1 MAEVPEKA
9 GEPGSVVEQA
19 TLDKR
24 WGMMATTAVVGFVLL
39 GATLGFLVLP
49 QFQRANAGLDLWA
62 AICRAAGV
70 TEGSPAYRQ
79 VRSNAAAV
87 PVSQVAWSDD
97 VLDTLAST
105 RPQEGAQLAGAVC
118 VSCHGENGV
127 SQTPEIPSLSGQ
139 SSAAIYKQL
148 HDYRSGARANPLM
161 SPVAAGLTVD
171 QLASVAVYYG
181 RFARERTGLGGRDL
195 PGEIEIVELAREGDS
210 SRQLPACDGCH
221 VPGAGG
227 PIETPVITGQNQAYL
242 AAQLHAFKGGERQ
255 NDVYRRMRAIAGK
268 LSDDEI
274 DQLARYYRGVLF

>member
-1 MAEVPEKA
+1 MADVPTN
-9 GEPGSVVEQA
+9 PG
-19 TLDKR
+19 KR
-24 WGMMATTAVVGFVLL
+24 DRRWRLMATSAVGGFALL

-49 QFQRANAGLDLWA
+49 QFQRANAGLDLWT
-62 AICRAAGV
+62 AICRAAGI

-79 VRSNAAAV
+79 TVSRADAM
-87 PVSQVAWSDD
+87 PVSQVAWSPD
-97 VLDTLAST
+97 VLSTLART
-105 RPQEGAQLAGAVC
+105 KPQEGAQLAGAVC

-127 SQTPEIPSLSGQ
+127 SQTLEIPSLSGQ

-148 HDYRSGARANPLM
+148 HDYRSGARSNPQM
-161 SPVAAGLTVD
+161 SPVAATLTVD

-195 PGEIEIVELAREGDS
+195 PGEVEIIELAREGDS
-210 SRQLPACDGCH
+210 ARALPACDGCH

-242 AAQLHAFKGGERQ
+242 AAQLRAFKGGERQ

-268 LSDDEI
+268 LSEEEI
-274 DQLARYYRGVLF
+274 DELARYYRGVLF